1 MAPAE
6 SSSRPVLLVTN
17 DLGPRA
23 GGIETFILGLLEQL
37 NGREIVI
44 YTSSQLGSHKFDQEL
59 NERLGVVVI
68 RDKSRVLL
76 PTPRVISN
84 IKRVMRSH
92 GTKTV
97 WFGASA
103 PLGWMA
109 PNLRKAGARRVIGMT
124 HGHEVWWSKVIPF
137 RYAMRRIGNSTD
149 ILTYLGDFT
158 RGAMASAVGSKA
170 QLVQIA
176 PGINVEHFT
185 PTSKPS
191 DLIAK
196 YQIGNRPTIISVGR
210 LVHRKGQDRL
220 IQALPQIKK
229 AIPNVVLVIVGEG
242 PRGRYLRDLVTKLDL
257 QENVIFVG
265 RVSYEDLPK
274 YLNMA
279 DIFAMPSRSR
289 FFGLEVEG
297 LGIVYLEASA
307 CGLPVIAGDS
317 GGAPDAVL
325 IGETGFVVGGNDLA
339 AISKTAIEL
348 LSDPVLMDRL
358 GKRGREW
365 AVSDWNWNSWGLR
378 FAQLLKG

>member
-84 IKRVMRSH
+84 IKRVMRAY
-92 GTKTV
+92 GTTIV

-265 RVSYEDLPK
+265 RVSYEDLPR

-325 IGETGFVVGGNDLA
+325 IGETGFVVGGNDVA

-348 LSDPVLMDRL
+348 LGDPVLMDRL